1 MSIPTRYLST
11 AEAAEYIGVSKNT
24 LRSYVT
30 KKIIPAHRVGTRLL
44 KFDRMELDE
53 IIKSLGR

>member
-24 LRSYVT
+24 LRSYVA
-30 KKIIPAHRVGTRLL
+30 KKIIPAHRVGARLL
-44 KFDRMELDE
+44 KFDRIELGQV
-53 IIKSLGR
+53 IKSRGR